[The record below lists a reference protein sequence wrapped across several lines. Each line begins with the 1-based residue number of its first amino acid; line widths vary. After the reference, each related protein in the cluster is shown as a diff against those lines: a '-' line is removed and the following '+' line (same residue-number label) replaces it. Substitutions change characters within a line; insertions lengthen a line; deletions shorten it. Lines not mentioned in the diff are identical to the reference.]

1 MKKLIFIL
9 AAVLGI
15 VLVVY
20 LADKT
25 TRLRPSVSAEG
36 RSQSA
41 RANAPD
47 FSLRNMDGTHTSLA
61 QYKGKVVLVNFWA
74 TWCAPCR
81 VEIPWLIG
89 MQQKYGPRG
98 FTVVGL
104 AMDDEEEAVVVPFV
118 SKEKFSVNGQQL
130 TMNYPILIGTAE
142 VADKFG
148 GLLGFPTSVLISKDG
163 KVVTTITGII
173 DEDAMSKKIES
184 ELE

>member
-9 AAVLGI
+9 APVFGI
-15 VLVVY
+15 VLGVY

-25 TRLRPSVSAEG
+25 TRLRPSVRAEG
-36 RSQSA
+36 RRQNA
-41 RANAPD
+41 RPNAPD
-47 FSLRNMDGTHTSLA
+47 FSLRNLDGTHTTLA

-89 MQQKYGPRG
+89 MQEKYGPPG

-104 AMDDEEEAVVVPFV
+104 AMDDEEEAVVAPFV

-163 KVVTTITGII
+163 KVITTVTGII
-173 DEDAMSKKIES
+173 DEDGMSKLIES

>member
-1 MKKLIFIL
+1 
-9 AAVLGI
+9 
-15 VLVVY
+15 
-20 LADKT
+20 
-25 TRLRPSVSAEG
+25 
-36 RSQSA
+36 
-41 RANAPD
+41 
-47 FSLRNMDGTHTSLA
+47 
-61 QYKGKVVLVNFWA
+61 
-74 TWCAPCR
+74 
-81 VEIPWLIG
+81 VEITWLIG